1 MATLKINKFSG
12 GLAED
17 VREKRIDSFANAHN
31 FDVFNNDFLKPYRDT
46 ETETLST
53 GTIDAFKITDTISHL
68 YTLGSDYYQG
78 LFNLGQAGSADTNA
92 KLLNRTISSNVQMS
106 ISYITSNIGA
116 TTSGEDS
123 SDRVI
128 PQTLVSYNKELYF
141 LKTNDTSTVS
151 LMKYE
156 HTTPALSTIGT
167 IVSTAPHMPIG
178 VSGSIYPRPFVH
190 PKSGKM
196 YIAAGGKL
204 SSYDPS
210 LGLINDPILIPNS
223 NQVTITSMCDY
234 GGYLALSIVPRN
246 IGGQSKVILWDMTSS
261 LINDNVDFGE
271 GALMVIEN
279 LGGVIIGLSSDS
291 TGGSSPFS
299 VTPRI
304 VMRGY
309 SGGTSQVLK
318 SFNTDSGQYVQLK
331 NFKQKQSDKLFFI
344 GKIVRQGV
352 VTYQVF
358 VCGKNKS
365 GSWFLSPDRLINGD
379 TSVTDIT
386 GFNLVGDFLF
396 AGYDTSSVDYYVRTT
411 DTDTFT
417 ATSIYESLVNHG
429 MSEEDRGKKK
439 QLKTVSVAKT
449 STTGQLVLKYRVDS
463 QSSSDWVTICTLSSG
478 GKLNRKEGKEATGL
492 PFNAGYEYQFR
503 VESTSGAELV
513 EVKYEYDVYK
523 ELI

>member
-17 VREKRIDSFANAHN
+17 VREKRIDSFANSHN

-53 GTIDAFKITDTISHL
+53 GNIDAFKITDTVAHQYL
-68 YTLGSDYYQG
+68 LGTDYYAG
-78 LFNLGQAGSADTNA
+78 LFSLGNASGSNVA
-92 KLLNRTISSNVQMS
+92 KLFNKTITANTQIDV
-106 ISYITSNIGA
+106 SYITSNIG
-116 TTSGEDS
+116 TTTNGD
-123 SDRVI
+123 DAGNNVI
-128 PQTLVSYNKELYF
+128 ASTLVSYDNNLFF
-141 LKTNDTSTVS
+141 LATNNTVTYLRRYVHSTTTLTS
-151 LMKYE
+151 
-156 HTTPALSTIGT
+156 IGSIADYPT
-167 IVSTAPHMPIG
+167 G
-178 VSGSIYPRPFVH
+178 VSGAVIPRPFIH

-196 YIAAGGKL
+196 YIASGGKL
-204 SSYDPS
+204 SSYDPIN
-210 LGLINDPILIPNS
+210 GLIPDPILIPNA
-223 NQVTITSMCDY
+223 NQVTVTSLCDY
-234 GGYLALSIVPRN
+234 GGYLAIATTPKNR
-246 IGGQSKVILWDMTSS
+246 GGVSRVILWDMTSS
-261 LINDNVDFGE
+261 TINDTVDFGE

-279 LGGVIIGLSSDS
+279 LGGIIIGLSADS
-291 TGGSSPFS
+291 TGGNSPFS
-299 VTPRI
+299 VTPQI

-318 SFNTDSGQYVQLK
+318 SFNSTSVQLK
-331 NFKQKQSDKLFFI
+331 NFKQKQNDKLFFV
-344 GKIVRQGV
+344 GKITVQGV
-352 VTYQVF
+352 ETFQIF

-365 GSWFLSPDRLINGD
+365 GNWFLAPDRLVNGD
-379 TSVTDIT
+379 TAVGDIL
-386 GFNLVGDFLF
+386 GFNLIGDYLW
-396 AGYDTSSVDYYVRTT
+396 AGYSTSSVNYLVRTN
-411 DTDTFT
+411 DAANFT

-478 GKLNRKEGKEATGL
+478 GKLNRKEGKESTGL